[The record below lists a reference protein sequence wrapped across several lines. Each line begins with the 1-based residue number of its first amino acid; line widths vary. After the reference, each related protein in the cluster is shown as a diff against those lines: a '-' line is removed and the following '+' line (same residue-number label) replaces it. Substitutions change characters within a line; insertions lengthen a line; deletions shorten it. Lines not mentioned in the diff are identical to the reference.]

1 MNLLSN
7 LKIRQKLYLLIAVFS
22 IAIISVGSIGYLNLK
37 QSNQNTEDLY
47 ANNLTEIELA
57 YENRLYVQQI
67 QGNIYGLMATADENE
82 NKRFLN
88 EIGQLRASFTE
99 NLTKY
104 GQLPL
109 GEVEKENLKSL
120 QESIEPYRE
129 ANTQIIDLAM
139 QNKNEQAYLLYQ
151 RKGQVLADK
160 TFKNLINI
168 SENSKKN
175 ANKMNQQ
182 AKEDFA
188 KASMVF
194 VTITLVSI
202 VIGVGLGFMIVK
214 QITTRLRESVDFLG
228 EIAAGDFSQD
238 VSERSMK
245 DKSEF
250 GALSQAVDTMNKNI
264 RTLIKHLSN
273 TSEQLAAASQELTA
287 SAEQSAQ
294 ASAQVAESITEVAK
308 GAEKQLQLSIT
319 TNLIVD
325 EMAKGIHEVTA
336 NTIDVAKTAEKTTIS
351 ATEGGK
357 AIEKTVNQMGDI
369 EQKTN
374 DTAGVI
380 GELEEKSKR
389 IGQIVELIANIAGQ
403 TNLLS
408 LNAAIEAARAGNA
421 GRGFTVVAEE
431 VRKLAE
437 QSAQSTKEIT
447 ELIRDVQSKTNN
459 AVSFMAESKK
469 EVKAGAELVG
479 LAGASFN
486 EILQMIKT
494 MSAEINEISAAS
506 EKLTG
511 GTKGVV
517 DAASTINNE
526 SKNVADQTETIAAA
540 TQEQSALMEEI
551 ASASTHLSK
560 MATDL
565 QDAIQK
571 FKV

>member
-1 MNLLSN
+1 MNLLGN
-7 LKIRQKLYLLIAVFS
+7 LKIRQKLYLLIMVFS
-22 IAIISVGSIGYLNLK
+22 IALISVGCVGYFNLK
-37 QSNQNTEDLY
+37 QSNQNAEDLY
-47 ANNLTEIELA
+47 ANNLTEIQLA
-57 YENRLYVQQI
+57 YENRLYIREI
-67 QGNIYGLMATADENE
+67 QGDVYGLMATTDENE
-82 NKRFLN
+82 NKRFID
-88 EIGQLRASFTE
+88 EIGQLRASFNE

-104 GQLPL
+104 EQLPL
-109 GEVEKENLKSL
+109 GNAEKENIKVLR
-120 QESIEPYRE
+120 ESIGAYRE
-129 ANTQIIDLAM
+129 ANAQIIDLAM
-139 QNKNEQAYLLYQ
+139 QNKNEQAFALYQ
-151 RKGQVLADK
+151 QKGQPLADK
-160 TFKNLINI
+160 AFKNLINI

-175 ANKMNQQ
+175 AAKMNQQ
-182 AKEDFA
+182 SKADFA
-188 KASMVF
+188 KASMIF
-194 VTITLVSI
+194 VIITLLSI
-202 VIGVGLGFMIVK
+202 FIGVGLGLMIIK
-214 QITTRLRESVDFLG
+214 QISNRLSESVDFLG
-228 EIAAGDFSQD
+228 EIAAGDFSKD
-238 VSERSMK
+238 VSEKSIQ

-250 GALSQAVDTMNKNI
+250 GTLSQAVDTMNRNI
-264 RTLIKHLSN
+264 RTLIKQLSN

-308 GAEKQLQLSIT
+308 GAEKQLQLAIT

-325 EMAKGIHEVTA
+325 EMAKGIHEVTE
-336 NTIDVAKTAEKTTIS
+336 NTVDVAKTAEKTTVS

-357 AIEKTVNQMGDI
+357 AIEKTVNQMGVI

-374 DTAGVI
+374 DTAHVI
-380 GELEEKSKR
+380 NELEEKSKR

-421 GRGFTVVAEE
+421 GRGFAVVADE

-459 AVSFMAESKK
+459 AVSFMAESKR

-479 LAGASFN
+479 LAGESFN
-486 EILQMIKT
+486 EILQMIKA
-494 MSAEINEISAAS
+494 MSAEINEISSAS

-540 TQEQSALMEEI
+540 TQEQSASMEEI

-571 FKV
+571 FKI